1 MSKLLVDEISDA
13 DNTGPVTVT
22 DGLIGDVTGTLTGN
36 VTGNLTGNVTGNI
49 NGLTPQASNMQPHNL
64 IINGAMTVAQRGTSA
79 TVSDGSNEGYS
90 TLDRWFLTFNSAI
103 GGAVSFSQSTDAP
116 DGFSKSLKVQCST
129 VDTSH
134 TTNQYISVV
143 QRIEAQDLQHLAYGT
158 SSAKSMILSWR
169 MKSATYSGPI
179 TVALQTQDGT
189 SEYFVKSYAP
199 TTSWAEYTCVIP
211 PSTSAT
217 INSDNGEGLR
227 VSFVL
232 AGDSGSSIAASSDS
246 TGWSTTRADYRSD
259 VGNIVSNTSNEFY
272 ITGVQLEVGSTASSF
287 AHENYGDTL
296 QKCQRYYQNV
306 NMVGTQV
313 GPTGGTVFATNIN
326 MRAIPTIANF
336 TGLFGEN
343 TGQFGTF
350 ASVNSSYTTSNF
362 ARMQVSFSSGGAAGN
377 SLFTNPA
384 ISLQA
389 EL

>member
-1 MSKLLVDEISDA
+1 VSNLSVNTITDA
-13 DNTGPVTVT
+13 SGGSTAS
-22 DGLIGDVTGTLTGN
+22 
-36 VTGNLTGNVTGNI
+36 I

-199 TTSWAEYTCVIP
+199 TASWAEYTCVIP

-217 INSDNGEGLR
+217 ISSDNGEGLR

-272 ITGVQLEVGSTASSF
+272 ITGVQLEAGSTASSF
-287 AHENYGDTL
+287 AHENYSDTL
-296 QKCQRYYQNV
+296 QKCQRYFQIYGGQAGAPNFQGYG
-306 NMVGTQV
+306 VGDMNEVYSYPVEMRAQ
-313 GPTGGTVFATNIN
+313 PTG
-326 MRAIPTIANF
+326 
-336 TGLFGEN
+336 
-343 TGQFGTF
+343 
-350 ASVNSSYTTSNF
+350 TTSGVWFKVNCGDPI
-362 ARMQVSFSSGGAAGN
+362 AAHQGTASFSVRVAVP
-377 SLFTNPA
+377 SLGKFEAFPNGSPQGK
-384 ISLQA
+384 ISLSA

>member
-1 MSKLLVDEISDA
+1 MTRARDLA
-13 DNTGPVTVT
+13 DQA
-22 DGLIGDVTGTLTGN
+22 DGVFSGDVTGTLTGT
-36 VTGNLTGNVTGNI
+36 V
-49 NGLTPQASNMQPHNL
+49 NGLNPQASNMQPHNL

-217 INSDNGEGLR
+217 ISSDNGEGLR

-272 ITGVQLEVGSTASSF
+272 ITGVQLEAGSTASPF

-296 QKCQRYYQNV
+296 QKCQRYYWRVAEGSGARIAGGGYYSTTGFQAPV
-306 NMVGTQV
+306 VFPVTMRA
-313 GPTGGTVFATNIN
+313 GPTLEIATGTNYFVINTNSN
-326 MRAIPTIANF
+326 DYVNDLTIDAVTAKSCSVYNSDEASG
-336 TGLFGEN
+336 TAGYFGML
-343 TGQFGTF
+343 
-350 ASVNSSYTTSNF
+350 STSNASAFLAF
-362 ARMQVSFSSGGAAGN
+362 A
-377 SLFTNPA
+377 
-384 ISLQA
+384 A